1 MEIILGASS
10 KHADIN
16 TGQICRA
23 CSNMHICVLK
33 AICKE
38 NILQCYWAWER
49 ADPDHFLVLLCTP
62 GSGKKKKPPQLSTNY
77 PHDRWIL
84 PISQYPEGVTK
95 SWNEAR
101 RCCLLLSALK
111 TSSLWATR
119 SKWQFIRQYM
129 WATAANASEKLKQL
143 RSPLSYICQISS
155 SQSLFQSVLAA
166 RTATLLYLF
175 ATIPQLQILRL
186 ERLISCYSILVI
198 PLLDT
203 ILLTLLRREGRLP
216 FIKGCMTVT
225 AFTF

>member
-62 GSGKKKKPPQLSTNY
+62 GSGKKKKTPQLSTNY

-95 SWNEAR
+95 SWHEAR

-111 TSSLWATR
+111 TWALWATR

-143 RSPLSYICQISS
+143 RSPLSYICQMSS

-175 ATIPQLQILRL
+175 ATIPQLQPAAWTPP
-186 ERLISCYSILVI
+186 CHCKAQLVHH
-198 PLLDT
+198 L
-203 ILLTLLRREGRLP
+203 LP
-216 FIKGCMTVT
+216 FS
-225 AFTF
+225 